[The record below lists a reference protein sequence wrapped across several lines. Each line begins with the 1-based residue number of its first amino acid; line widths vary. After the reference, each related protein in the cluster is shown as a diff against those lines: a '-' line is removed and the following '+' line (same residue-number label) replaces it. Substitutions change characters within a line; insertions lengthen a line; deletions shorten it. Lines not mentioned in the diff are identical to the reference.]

1 VELVVNQTATCR
13 VPLVDEPSTPADA
26 VFAQLR
32 RDGQPVP
39 NLYRALANAPA
50 VLKGWVDFAWPLREG
65 ASPRGLRELAITYLA
80 IRRGSEY
87 VRKHHKRF
95 ALQHGVEAAVL
106 DAFSPSGWDR
116 WAPLT
121 DDQRNVLRLVDEVV
135 ADGAASEDTI
145 HEMER
150 RFGTEQAVELVVTV
164 AFYEAVCVVNRS
176 LDVPVE
182 TRPTPT

>member
-1 VELVVNQTATCR
+1 VELVVNQTSTCR
-13 VPLVDEPSTPADA
+13 VPLVDEPGSPADG

-32 RDGQPVP
+32 QDGQPVP

-65 ASPRGLRELAITYLA
+65 ASPRHLRELAITYLA

-95 ALQHGVEAAVL
+95 AIQHGVEPAVL
-106 DAFSPSGWDR
+106 DALLPSGWDR
-116 WAPLT
+116 WAPVT
-121 DDQRNVLRLVDEVV
+121 DVQRQVLRLVDEVV
-135 ADGAASEDTI
+135 DDGAASEDTI
-145 HEMER
+145 HELEHR
-150 RFGTEQAVELVVTV
+150 YGVEQAVELVVTV

-182 TRPTPT
+182 TRRTSA